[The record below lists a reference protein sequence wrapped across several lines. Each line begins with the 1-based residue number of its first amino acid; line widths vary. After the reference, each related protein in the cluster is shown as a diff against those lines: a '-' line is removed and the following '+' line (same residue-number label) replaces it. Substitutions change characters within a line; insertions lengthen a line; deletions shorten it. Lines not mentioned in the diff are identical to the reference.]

1 MKTKN
6 DAKHEGS
13 KSPKDYSAKSEY
25 RSKGKKPQRGGKR
38 C

>member
-1 MKTKN
+1 MKYKNEKSEKSEGTKYQ
-6 DAKHEGS
+6 AS
-13 KSPKDYSAKSEY
+13 KGEY

>member
-1 MKTKN
+1 MKNKN
-6 DAKHEGS
+6 EKFEKPEGS
-13 KSPKDYSAKSEY
+13 KFQAPKSEY

>member
-1 MKTKN
+1 MKFKN
-6 DAKHEGS
+6 EQKPQGS
-13 KSPKDYSAKSEY
+13 KGSKDAYDKNEY

>member
-1 MKTKN
+1 MKYKN
-6 DAKHEGS
+6 EKKPQGS
-13 KSPKDYSAKSEY
+13 KDAYDKNEY

>member
-1 MKTKN
+1 MKYKN
-6 DAKHEGS
+6 ERPEGS
-13 KSPKDYSAKSEY
+13 KSTKDAYDKNEY